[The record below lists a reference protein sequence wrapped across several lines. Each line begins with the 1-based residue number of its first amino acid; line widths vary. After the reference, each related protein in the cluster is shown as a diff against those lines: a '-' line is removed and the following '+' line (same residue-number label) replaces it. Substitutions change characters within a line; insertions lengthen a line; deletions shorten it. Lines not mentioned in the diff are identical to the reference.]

1 MPDLIIRNLPQS
13 TIDSL
18 SSLAARAGLSRE
30 AWLRRELARLSE
42 QPLHLQA
49 YALKAI
55 DPSHN
60 QVTLRRHSNGCIDLS
75 PAELPPLTEQQNH
88 AVATAEALLHRNQTG
103 DRERATAALLDAFE
117 SVYEIV

>member
-55 DPSHN
+55 GPLDS
-60 QVTLRRHSNGCIDLS
+60 QIILRRHSNGYIDLS
-75 PAELPPLTEQQNH
+75 SPESPALNDYQAH
-88 AVATAEALLHRNQTG
+88 AVAAAEELLRRNQAG

-117 SVYEIV
+117 AVYEIV